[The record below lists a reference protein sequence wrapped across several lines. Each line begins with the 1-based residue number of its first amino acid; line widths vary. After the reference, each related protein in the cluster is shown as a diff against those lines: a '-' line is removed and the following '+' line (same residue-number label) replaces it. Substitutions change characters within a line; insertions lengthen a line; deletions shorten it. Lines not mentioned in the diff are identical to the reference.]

1 MAITM
6 KDIARHCGLSGGA
19 VSQVL
24 RDPENPRFSPKTRK
38 LILETAAKLDYRQNP
53 LSRALRTNRTNLL
66 GLMLPWNEPEVM
78 DCVERVAS
86 ENGYKILIQFT
97 AHPRAGLELEGLHS
111 FLDWNV
117 DGILWEPS
125 FMTNDDFQPLLD
137 TIRREGPPLVMLER
151 RQSGVDFPLV
161 STDYRPALE
170 KCVRH
175 LHEQGFRKVVFVAMA
190 MEDCSGIVDDK
201 VRDIAD
207 LAQNCGM
214 EFAHCKIDTERGNLK
229 QQAMAA
235 VGDPANENSC
245 FLCYSWLISDFVDA
259 ADALHRKIPEDL
271 GLVMMIDLLIGG
283 RLRVSNL
290 LRPKITAIRV
300 NSSELAELAVNR
312 LLALI
317 QKKPIRQPGAL
328 LHNSAELVIQQSTS
342 RKSCK
347 DLASKS

>member
-24 RDPENPRFSPKTRK
+24 RNPENPRFSPETRK

-97 AHPRAGLELEGLHS
+97 AHPRAGLELEALHS

-125 FMTNDDFQPLLD
+125 FMTDDDFQPLLD

-151 RQSGVDFPLV
+151 RQPGVDFPLV
-161 STDYRPALE
+161 STDYRPAIE
-170 KCVRH
+170 ECVRH
-175 LHEQGFRKVVFVAMA
+175 LSDQGFRKAVFVAV
-190 MEDCSGIVDDK
+190 EDRAGILDDK
-201 VRDIAD
+201 VRSIAE
-207 LAQNCGM
+207 LARNYGM
-214 EFAHCKIDTERGNLK
+214 EFAHCKIDTERGDLK
-229 QQAMAA
+229 EQAVAV
-235 VGDPANENSC
+235 VGDPANANSC

-259 ADALHRKIPEDL
+259 AEALHRRIPEDL

-290 LRPKITAIRV
+290 LRPKITAIRA
-300 NSSELAELAVNR
+300 NSSELAELAVSR
-312 LLALI
+312 LLSMI
-317 QKKPIRQPGAL
+317 RKEPVRQPGAL
-328 LHNSAELVIQQSTS
+328 FHNSAELVIQQSTS
-342 RKSCK
+342 RKP
-347 DLASKS
+347 

>member
-1 MAITM
+1 MAVTM
-6 KDIARHCGLSGGA
+6 KEIARHCGLSGGA

-24 RDPENPRFSPKTRK
+24 RNPENPRFSPETRK
-38 LILETAAKLDYRQNP
+38 LILEAAAKLDYRQNP
-53 LSRALRTNRTNLL
+53 LSRALRTSKTNLL

-97 AHPRAGLELEGLHS
+97 AQPRSGIELEALRS

-125 FMTNDDFQPLLD
+125 FMTEDDFLPLLD

-151 RQSGVDFPLV
+151 RQPGVDFPLV

-170 KCVRH
+170 ECVRH
-175 LHEQGFRKVVFVAMA
+175 LRDQGFCKVVFVGMN
-190 MEDCSGIVDDK
+190 DRSGILDDK
-201 VRDIAD
+201 ARDIAE
-207 LAQNCGM
+207 LARNYGL
-214 EFAHCKIDTERGNLK
+214 EFAHRKIDTERGSLK
-229 QQAMAA
+229 EQAAA
-235 VGDPANENSC
+235 IVGDPANGNSC

-259 ADALHRKIPEDL
+259 AEELNRRIPEEL

-317 QKKPIRQPGAL
+317 RKEPARQSGAL
-328 LHNSAELVIQQSTS
+328 LRNSAELVIQQSTS
-342 RKSCK
+342 RKP
-347 DLASKS
+347 